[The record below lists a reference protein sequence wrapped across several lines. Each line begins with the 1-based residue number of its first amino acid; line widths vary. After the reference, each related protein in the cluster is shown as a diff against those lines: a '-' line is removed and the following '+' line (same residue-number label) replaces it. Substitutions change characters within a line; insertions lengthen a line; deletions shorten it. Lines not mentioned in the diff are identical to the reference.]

1 MAAKNGHRRLACRW
15 IALWWPSRGAPVGG
29 RLQQHIQFPVRQRG
43 SRLLS
48 MRVVRVD
55 IWQCLSGIVSV
66 ICHVSR
72 LSLDDLAVWVLVCAA
87 PVTQMRTTQPR
98 GFQEEVWPGQRPRL
112 RCPSFSK
119 DFASVERA
127 ATRLLAAM
135 RAAPFRFL
143 FIKPQRRAPCAAG
156 PRRSPSDQVNFPK
169 LGQAS

>member
-1 MAAKNGHRRLACRW
+1 
-15 IALWWPSRGAPVGG
+15 
-29 RLQQHIQFPVRQRG
+29 
-43 SRLLS
+43 

-112 RCPSFSK
+112 RCPSFLSQ
-119 DFASVERA
+119 VA
-127 ATRLLAAM
+127 ADWIAA
-135 RAAPFRFL
+135 RQLIAL
-143 FIKPQRRAPCAAG
+143 YN
-156 PRRSPSDQVNFPK
+156 V
-169 LGQAS
+169 